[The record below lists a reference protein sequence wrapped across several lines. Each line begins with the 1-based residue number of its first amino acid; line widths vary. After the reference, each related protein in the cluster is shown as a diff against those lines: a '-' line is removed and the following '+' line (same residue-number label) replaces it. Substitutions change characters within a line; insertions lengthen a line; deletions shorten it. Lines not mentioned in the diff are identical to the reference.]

1 MDSAH
6 QSQSQTKNIIMEEL
20 PNLTIDEQVFKDI
33 ITYEFINNKKTNAA
47 YTKRLIESLCFYI
60 EQEEV
65 EFWIGVIGF
74 KFISPRDRIINCFQI
89 MKTSYINEYNRYINI
104 QNLTVHFNP
113 LFTFKKPP
121 FH

>member
-6 QSQSQTKNIIMEEL
+6 QSQSPTLVIIMF
-20 PNLTIDEQVFKDI
+20 VFSVSTD
-33 ITYEFINNKKTNAA
+33 
-47 YTKRLIESLCFYI
+47 L
-60 EQEEV
+60 EEV

-74 KFISPRDRIINCFQI
+74 KFISPRDQIINCFQI

-104 QNLTVHFNP
+104 QNITVQFNP
-113 LFTFKKPP
+113 LFTFQTPP